1 MIHGGAGPMLRAR
14 TSAVLRGCAVLLS
27 GAACSAT
34 EVDTGTMT
42 GTTGPADTTMI
53 AESSTGAAD
62 TTTGTTSSTGPADES
77 SDDAPPTD
85 LPLPPEP
92 KSCAL
97 EVIDPE
103 ADPTMVIDAGDGVGQ
118 IPTLVGE
125 VLLRNCG
132 CHYNVN
138 MLMPGSGYI
147 DYISETQPLATL
159 ADFHGNFLGTFPT
172 GYEEMPAYLAVER
185 RVVFSDPLP
194 MPPFGCGAENEDAKI
209 SAADLALLTDWLAA
223 AAPDGATFPGR

>member
-1 MIHGGAGPMLRAR
+1 MIRGGCVSSSLALR
-14 TSAVLRGCAVLLS
+14 SAVLRGCGALAFGV
-27 GAACSAT
+27 AACGAGEAT
-34 EVDTGTMT
+34 ST
-42 GTTGPADTTMI
+42 GTTSGSTATTG
-53 AESSTGAAD
+53 AVTESSSGAE
-62 TTTGTTSSTGPADES
+62 TTTGTTSGTTGPADES

-97 EVIDPE
+97 ETIDPD

-118 IPTLVGE
+118 IPTVVGE

-132 CHYNVN
+132 CHYNTN

-147 DYISETQPLATL
+147 DYISESQPLATW
-159 ADFHGNFLGTFPT
+159 ADFHADFLGTFPV
-172 GYEEMPAYLAVER
+172 GYEKMPAYAAVER

-194 MPPFGCGAENEDAKI
+194 MPPFGCGAQDEDAKI
-209 SAADLALLTDWLAA
+209 SAADLAVLTEWLAA
-223 AAPDGATFPGR
+223 DAPDGASFPE